1 MFKAL
6 VAISVASTVAVG
18 AAPAKPKAR
27 FDVSTA
33 TPRAGSLVTFTAKRG
48 TCKKCRFR
56 WHVVSA
62 GKRRVLRKLG
72 SGQVLRTRFDASGAK
87 VIRLTAISRSGHKYR
102 KYKLLRVQQRTGAPG
117 AGTPLSPLGQPA
129 CVPGA
134 TPVTSAGQLLSVLRG
149 GANACVTSNVGN
161 VSLTNFSGPRHLG
174 TTGAGAIG
182 EIELN
187 GVSGLTLQARFRS
200 ITIRRATGITITQS
214 IIGGTPSARI
224 DDQLIFL
231 PDGSDDVSIRD
242 SDIGWTTADSS
253 GNTGYGLR
261 VYEGADR
268 LRVERNR
275 FHHIAADGIQLGMS
289 GADALIDRNE
299 FAYIAPP
306 ESSNEHADD
315 IQVVAN
321 GPNLRITNNYLHHN
335 GFFDAGGPRTGGSGP
350 YIHAGNANPIVFE
363 NNLVRD
369 ELNFMQV
376 GNLGTGGCTRSNLTF
391 RRNTFFNNGL
401 LFGSGS
407 PDMYWRLC
415 GGSNNVY
422 ERNVVNN
429 NFAIER
435 PFAASGTAASNNL
448 NGSGYAI
455 DGAGNCTSA
464 ACNPAGAEPIGFRKP
479 AGVHW

>member
-27 FDVSTA
+27 FDVSSA
-33 TPRAGSLVTFTAKRG
+33 TPRAGSLVTLKAKRG
-48 TCKKCRFR
+48 NCKKCRFR

-87 VIRLTAISRSGHKYR
+87 VIRLTAISRGGNKYR
-102 KYKLLRVQQRTGAPG
+102 KYKLLRVQPRTGTPG
-117 AGTPLSPLGQPA
+117 GTPPSPLGQPA
-129 CVPGA
+129 CVAGA

-149 GANACVTSNVGN
+149 GANACVTSDVGN
-161 VSLTNFSGPRHLG
+161 VNLSNFSGPRHLG

-182 EIELN
+182 RVELN

-200 ITIRRATGITITQS
+200 ITIRRASGITIAQS
-214 IIGGTPSARI
+214 IVGGTPSARV

-231 PDGSDDVSIRD
+231 PDGSDDVTISD
-242 SDIGWTTADSS
+242 SDIGWTTADGS

-275 FHHIAADGIQLGMS
+275 FHDIAADGIQGVGGS
-289 GADALIDRNE
+289 DIVIDRNE
-299 FAYIAPP
+299 IGPVGANPG
-306 ESSNEHADD
+306 SNEHSDN
-315 IQVVAN
+315 IQITGN
-321 GPNLRITNNYLHHN
+321 DSNLRITNNWLHHQGYYN
-335 GFFDAGGPRTGGSGP
+335 GSTTGNAGATYIHGGSNGALL
-350 YIHAGNANPIVFE
+350 YE
-363 NNLVRD
+363 NNLVEIGRGRV
-369 ELNFMQV
+369 EI
-376 GNLGTGGCTRSNLTF
+376 GGLGTGGTSRSNITI
-391 RRNTFFNNGL
+391 RRNTFSDLGQAFTGFPGFEWDLDSGTGNLVERNLAVDRDGG
-401 LFGSGS
+401 FAQSGS
-407 PDMYWRLC
+407 L
-415 GGSNNVY
+415 S
-422 ERNVVNN
+422 
-429 NFAIER
+429 
-435 PFAASGTAASNNL
+435 AATFSANIWTRSAAL
-448 NGSGYAI
+448 
-455 DGAGNCTSA
+455 DGARNCTSA